1 MPDQER
7 IRLMTK
13 IAILEKENGKE
24 LRRIEESYRSDYIG
38 IPMLKNTLR
47 VTAVFL
53 VILAVWMVCNV
64 DFVLNIF
71 TEGQMK
77 LLLLG
82 ILAAYVT
89 IILITWIVTFLY
101 ASMEYYRV
109 QSLEQKYQELLKLLD
124 ERTPGSSDRNI

>member
-13 IAILEKENGKE
+13 LAILEKENGRE

>member
-13 IAILEKENGKE
+13 LAILEKENGRE

-124 ERTPGSSDRNI
+124 ERTPGSYDRNI

>member
-13 IAILEKENGKE
+13 LAILEKENGKE

-47 VTAVFL
+47 VTVAFL

>member
-13 IAILEKENGKE
+13 LAILEKENGKE
-24 LRRIEESYRSDYIG
+24 LRRIEESYRSDYIR

>member
-13 IAILEKENGKE
+13 LAILEKENGRE

-38 IPMLKNTLR
+38 IPMLTNTLR

>member
-13 IAILEKENGKE
+13 LAILEKENGRE

-109 QSLEQKYQELLKLLD
+109 QSLEQKYQDLLKLLD

>member
-47 VTAVFL
+47 VTVAFL

-89 IILITWIVTFLY
+89 IILITWTVTFLY

>member
-1 MPDQER
+1 
-7 IRLMTK
+7 MTK

>member
-13 IAILEKENGKE
+13 LAILEKENGKE

>member
-47 VTAVFL
+47 VTVAFL

>member
-13 IAILEKENGKE
+13 LAILEKENGRE

-47 VTAVFL
+47 VTVAFL

-89 IILITWIVTFLY
+89 IILITWIVSFLY
-101 ASMEYYRV
+101 ASMEYCRV

-124 ERTPGSSDRNI
+124 ERAPGSSDRNI

>member
-13 IAILEKENGKE
+13 LAILEKENGKE

-47 VTAVFL
+47 VTVVFL

>member
-1 MPDQER
+1 
-7 IRLMTK
+7 MTK
-13 IAILEKENGKE
+13 LAILEKENGKE

>member
-13 IAILEKENGKE
+13 LAILEKENGRE

-47 VTAVFL
+47 VTVAFL

-109 QSLEQKYQELLKLLD
+109 QRLEQKYQELLKLLD